1 MIGIIRNRKTFSSA
15 PLAGVL
21 DFLAGERLVNLT
33 GNLARNVLVPAAAIL
48 VFCCCG
54 LPVPA
59 RYRPRSAY
67 CPAPT
72 RYGAGRCPLR
82 RAP

>member
-48 VFCCCG
+48 VFG
-54 LPVPA
+54 RIAGNSHPESRPA
-59 RYRPRSAY
+59 RP
-67 CPAPT
+67 
-72 RYGAGRCPLR
+72 GRHAIQSMR
-82 RAP
+82 VQ